1 MYQGC
6 SMKRRISPLLALML
20 VTSSAIA
27 EEALD
32 GRMNV
37 MECSREEVIAYLKK
51 PDPASSQ
58 MPDYSVWEKAYQQ
71 KQIIRS
77 KTDPSICAS
86 ALYGDLSAMGEK
98 LKQNAMALGTLTLPT
113 MNAVINAAMDKFMGS
128 VCSRMKTVV
137 DNSKEELLKAKDKI
151 TEDARKKANEYFGKK
166 ALERY
171 ATDAVIP
178 PEYQS
183 MGLKYRNGTLESK
196 NFRKNVKER
205 WKDKLDELK
214 DDAKD
219 SL

>member
-1 MYQGC
+1 MYQGRN
-6 SMKRRISPLLALML
+6 MKKRISSLFAMML
-20 VTSSAIA
+20 VTSSVMA
-27 EEALD
+27 EDALD

-37 MECSREEVIAYLKK
+37 MECSRDEVIAYLKR
-51 PDPASSQ
+51 PDPASASS
-58 MPDYSVWEKAYQQ
+58 PDYDVWEEAYQQ

-77 KTDPSICAS
+77 QTDPSICAS
-86 ALYGDLSAMGEK
+86 ALYGDLSAMGAKIKE
-98 LKQNAMALGTLTLPT
+98 NAMALDSLTLPT
-113 MNAVINAAMDKFMGS
+113 MSSIMNAAMDKFMGS

-137 DNSKEELLKAKDKI
+137 DNTKEELLKTKDKI
-151 TEDARKKANEYFGKK
+151 TEDARSKANKHFGKK

-183 MGLKYRNGTLESK
+183 KGLKYRNGTLETRA
-196 NFRKNVKER
+196 FRNGVKDR
-205 WKDKLDELK
+205 WRDKLDELK